1 MTQDDTNDTEPTSG
15 FDPLSTTDR
24 QMSWYTIRHSI
35 GTYMTREEDLAA
47 AFDELRDVARRD
59 EDEQVVLDWIDS
71 ILQQEL

>member
-1 MTQDDTNDTEPTSG
+1 MTEFVVTVRIGNVPVLDPRKLSDDVVDN
-15 FDPLSTTDR
+15 
-24 QMSWYTIRHSI
+24 
-35 GTYMTREEDLAA
+35 LAA